1 MQLSNDQTHS
11 LRCRCV
17 HASAVLRELVAQ
29 HLVEIDVDVLV
40 LPVLGPEPFVRLA
53 ELLGAPSLRGKVLL
67 QKRRG

>member
-1 MQLSNDQTHS
+1 M
-11 LRCRCV
+11 
-17 HASAVLRELVAQ
+17 LRELVAQ